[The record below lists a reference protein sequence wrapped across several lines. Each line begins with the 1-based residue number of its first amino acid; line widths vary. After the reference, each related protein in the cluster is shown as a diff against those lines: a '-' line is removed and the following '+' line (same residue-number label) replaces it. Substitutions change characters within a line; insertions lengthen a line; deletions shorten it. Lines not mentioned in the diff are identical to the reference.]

1 MPEPQR
7 VRLPATERRNTIL
20 EAGGRLFGAS
30 GYEAT
35 TVDDVAAA
43 AGVTKPIVY
52 RHFGSKEGLYLAI
65 LERHRH
71 DLPSFGDAGG
81 LDGGGSPAS
90 SAVGIETM
98 RTILSTWL
106 DYVQSH
112 SYAWR
117 MLFWD
122 TGGGLEI
129 EQFRR
134 VVSTQARQV
143 LAALIRSYG
152 RESIAPEEAE
162 PLAELMRSG
171 MASLVL
177 WWLEH
182 ASMPREAI
190 LESLIRVWSG
200 LL

>member
-1 MPEPQR
+1 M
-7 VRLPATERRNTIL
+7 IL
-20 EAGGRLFGAS
+20 EAGGRLFGRG

-52 RHFGSKEGLYLAI
+52 RHFGSKDGLYLGI
-65 LERHRH
+65 LERHRQ
-71 DLPSFGDAGG
+71 DLPSFAAGG
-81 LDGGGSPAS
+81 DRSGEGVPA
-90 SAVGIETM
+90 AGAIEAQAL
-98 RTILSTWL
+98 RSILSGWL

-122 TGGGLEI
+122 TGGGVEI
-129 EQFRR
+129 ERFRLEVR
-134 VVSTQARQV
+134 TQARQV
-143 LAALIRSYG
+143 LAALIRSYA
-152 RESIAPEEAE
+152 REPIAPEEVE

-182 ASMPREAI
+182 DSTPREAI
-190 LESLIRVWSG
+190 LESLIRVWSS

>member
-1 MPEPQR
+1 M
-7 VRLPATERRNTIL
+7 
-20 EAGGRLFGAS
+20 
-30 GYEAT
+30 
-35 TVDDVAAA
+35 
-43 AGVTKPIVY
+43 TKPIVY
-52 RHFGSKEGLYLAI
+52 RNFGSKEGLYLAI

-71 DLPSFGDAGG
+71 DLTSFGADGG
-81 LDGGGSPAS
+81 LAGGGSPAA
-90 SAVGIETM
+90 SAVEIETL

-106 DYVQSH
+106 DYVESH

-129 EQFRR
+129 QQFRR

-143 LAALIRSYG
+143 LAALIRSYA

-177 WWLEH
+177 WWLER
-182 ASMPREAI
+182 ASTPREAI